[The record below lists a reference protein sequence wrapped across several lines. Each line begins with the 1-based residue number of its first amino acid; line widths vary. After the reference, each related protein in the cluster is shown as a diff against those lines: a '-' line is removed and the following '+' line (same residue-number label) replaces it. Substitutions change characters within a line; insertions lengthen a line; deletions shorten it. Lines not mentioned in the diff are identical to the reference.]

1 MRHRL
6 MAGAAVCAG
15 IVAMPAWAD
24 PVADFY
30 KGKNIN
36 MLIGVSAGGEYDLH
50 ARLIARYIGRHI
62 PGNPTLVPQNMLGAG
77 GIVMANYLYGIAPR
91 DGTYMAVIQNG
102 HPTIQAVGMANI
114 QYDAAKFNWIGAI
127 TPTVETMALWKT
139 SGVRS
144 VEDARREEVIVG
156 SVGRANI
163 TFTFPQMLNEFA
175 GTKFKIV
182 SGYRGGSEIN
192 LAMERGEVAGR
203 NNTWSSWKVT
213 KPDWLK
219 NNDIS
224 IIAYAGPQPKDL
236 KGIPSL
242 EDLAR
247 TDDDRKV
254 IRLIIA
260 GTRLGRPIAATPGIP
275 AERVKALREAFQ
287 AVMKDPDFIK
297 EAEGARIDV
306 DPVTG
311 EELQKIVEDVLATP
325 TNLRERAKPFLD

>member
-6 MAGAAVCAG
+6 MACAAAFGLAVVPAG
-15 IVAMPAWAD
+15 AD
-24 PVADFY
+24 PIADFY
-30 KGKNIN
+30 KGKTVN

-77 GIVMANYLYGIAPR
+77 GIVMANYLYGVAPR
-91 DGTYMAVIQNG
+91 DGTYMGVIQNG

-114 QYDAAKFNWIGAI
+114 QYDVAKFNWIGAI

-144 VEDARREEVIVG
+144 IEDARRGEVIVG
-156 SVGRANI
+156 SVGRANV

-192 LAMERGEVAGR
+192 LAMERGEVVGR

-236 KGIPSL
+236 KGVPSL

-247 TDDDRKV
+247 TEDDRKT

-260 GTRLGRPIAATPGIP
+260 GTRMGRPIAATPGIP
-275 AERVKALREAFQ
+275 AERVKALRDAFL
-287 AVMKDPDFIK
+287 AVMKDPDFVK
-297 EAEGARIDV
+297 EAEGARVDI
-306 DPVTG
+306 DPVSG
-311 EELQKIVEDVLATP
+311 EELQKVVEDVLATP
-325 TNLRERAKPFLD
+325 ANLRARAKPFLD